1 MKPHNISPNF
11 WRSKRV
17 LLSGHTG
24 FKGSWLC
31 LWLQSLGAEVCG
43 LALPPPTKPSL
54 FTDAKVSSGIRN
66 EILDI
71 CNFDAVDFVFQSFR
85 PEIVIHMAAQPL
97 VRFSYQE
104 PIKTYA
110 TNVMG
115 TVHILE
121 ASRRA
126 KSVKSI
132 LNVTTDKCYDNREW
146 VWGYREDE
154 RMGGHDPYSS
164 SKGCS
169 ELISSAYRRSF
180 LETEGIGL
188 ATARAGNVIGGGD
201 WAQDRLIPD
210 IISSLLKDEI
220 LEIRNPSAIRP
231 WQHVLEPLC
240 GYLIL
245 AEKLFLKEGDA
256 AGAWNFGPRDEDTK
270 SVKWVVE
277 NLSAKWGAATNS
289 KLPLGHQPHEAN
301 FLKLDISKAR
311 LKLGWQPK
319 WSLDT
324 ALNKIVDWQQSWC
337 NHEDM
342 RAKCITQIDEYN
354 ATEVLS

>member
-1 MKPHNISPNF
+1 MKEMGRQFVLGETIGSAMDRAAGMEAKGYTYSYDMLGEAAITEADARRYHLNYTRAILAIASACIHNDIRANPGISIKLSALHP
-11 WRSKRV
+11 RYERAQEKSV
-17 LLSGHTG
+17 LRLLVPRLRALALLAKSAGMGLNIDAEEADRLSLSLQVIDAVLGDEALSGWDG
-24 FKGSWLC
+24 FGVVV
-31 LWLQSLGAEVCG
+31 QA
-43 LALPPPTKPSL
+43 
-54 FTDAKVSSGIRN
+54 
-66 EILDI
+66 
-71 CNFDAVDFVFQSFR
+71 
-85 PEIVIHMAAQPL
+85 
-97 VRFSYQE
+97 
-104 PIKTYA
+104 YA
-110 TNVMG
+110 
-115 TVHILE
+115 
-121 ASRRA
+121 
-126 KSVKSI
+126 
-132 LNVTTDKCYDNREW
+132 
-146 VWGYREDE
+146 
-154 RMGGHDPYSS
+154 P
-164 SKGCS
+164 
-169 ELISSAYRRSF
+169 
-180 LETEGIGL
+180 
-188 ATARAGNVIGGGD
+188 RAGNVIGGGD

-277 NLSAKWGAATNS
+277 NLSAKWGATTNS

-342 RAKCITQIDEYN
+342 RAKCITQIYEYN
-354 ATEVLS
+354 ETEVLS